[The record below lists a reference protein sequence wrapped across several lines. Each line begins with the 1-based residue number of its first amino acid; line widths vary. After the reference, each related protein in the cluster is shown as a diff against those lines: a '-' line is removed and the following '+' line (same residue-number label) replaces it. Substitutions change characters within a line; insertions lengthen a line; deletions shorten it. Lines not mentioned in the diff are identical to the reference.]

1 MESAAEVYGRGAIG
15 VLLTGIGGDGA
26 SGMSAIKSRGGSTI
40 AEDASTCLVFGMPK
54 AAIDLGCV
62 DQVVP
67 LPLVAQAILKRV

>member
-1 MESAAEVYGRGAIG
+1 MKS
-15 VLLTGIGGDGA
+15 
-26 SGMSAIKSRGGSTI
+26 IKDRGGSTI

-67 LPLVAQAILKRV
+67 LPLVAQAIVKLI